1 MQADVLYSL
10 FDYSQELGTE
20 VDSFYF
26 LEVEVHLWQWV
37 PPVSFT

>member
-1 MQADVLYSL
+1 MSSTVYLIN
-10 FDYSQELGTE
+10 SQELGTE